1 MAGRYTARVKA
12 SLDGRPLAALL
23 LDLDD
28 TILDDGAGFH
38 EAWALAADMLVA
50 RHPALP
56 RAAVVAEIDRAR
68 TWFWA
73 DEERHRR
80 GRLDLP
86 AARAEILAGAL
97 EALGRPD
104 PALAREAGLAYT
116 ALRERSQ
123 RFLPGAREA
132 LEALRR
138 AVPALALV
146 TNGAAAAQRRKLARF
161 GLEGFFDHVQIEG
174 EFGAGKPE
182 PAVYEHVLARLAV
195 RPDECLMV
203 GNDFEAD
210 VLGAQH
216 AGLHAAWVDAGGRSA
231 PPRTAPRPHW
241 TVPDLEALLRLL
253 VRIRAW
259 GAGGRAR

>member
-1 MAGRYTARVKA
+1 MKA

-28 TILDDGAGFH
+28 TILDDGAGFQ
-38 EAWALAADMLVA
+38 EAWQLAADILVA
-50 RHPALP
+50 RQPTLA
-56 RAAVVAEIDRAR
+56 RDAVVAEVDRVR
-68 TWFWA
+68 SWFWV

-86 AARAEILAGAL
+86 AARAEILGAAL

-104 PALAREAGLAYT
+104 PALARQAAEAWT

-123 RFLPGAREA
+123 RLLPGAREA
-132 LEALRR
+132 LVRLRS

-182 PAVYEHVLARLAV
+182 RAVYEHVVARLAV
-195 RPDECLMV
+195 RPEQCLMV
-203 GNDFEAD
+203 GDNFELD
-210 VLGAQH
+210 VIGAQR
-216 AGLHAAWVDAGGRSA
+216 AGLHAAWLDPAGQPA
-231 PPRTAPRPHW
+231 PPRPAPRPHW
-241 TVPDLEALLRLL
+241 TVRSLDDLLRLL
-253 VRIRAW
+253 V
-259 GAGGRAR
+259 